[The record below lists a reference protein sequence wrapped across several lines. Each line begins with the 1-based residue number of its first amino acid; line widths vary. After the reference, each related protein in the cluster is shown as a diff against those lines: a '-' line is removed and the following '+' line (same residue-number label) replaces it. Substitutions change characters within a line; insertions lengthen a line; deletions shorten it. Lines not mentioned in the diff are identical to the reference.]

1 MEVGCV
7 KGKTLIVA
15 VPCSN
20 DAFARKQKVRM
31 ADRWPEV
38 MPDPIKKRPEK
49 GAFLL
54 LGE

>member
-7 KGKTLIVA
+7 KGKTPIVA

-31 ADRWPEV
+31 ADRWPKV
-38 MPDPIKKRPEK
+38 IAGSNKKAP
-49 GAFLL
+49 
-54 LGE
+54 